1 MFSYKTDAG
10 HFSMSHGS
18 QDWNMGSKRL
28 ILARDIRSRSWLNT
42 GESYGTYHDK
52 ENINTKF
59 TYRSVFEA
67 TLAKENTSF
76 KSKSMNKS
84 GNDDLNGS
92 ALELQ
97 PIMDNEA
104 LIHNRVRIYQLR
116 HVGRS
121 INLEAS
127 PKKNVI

>member
-1 MFSYKTDAG
+1 M
-10 HFSMSHGS
+10 
-18 QDWNMGSKRL
+18 
-28 ILARDIRSRSWLNT
+28 
-42 GESYGTYHDK
+42 
-52 ENINTKF
+52 KF

-104 LIHNRVRIYQLR
+104 LIHNRVRI
-116 HVGRS
+116 
-121 INLEAS
+121 
-127 PKKNVI
+127 

>member
-1 MFSYKTDAG
+1 M
-10 HFSMSHGS
+10 
-18 QDWNMGSKRL
+18 
-28 ILARDIRSRSWLNT
+28 
-42 GESYGTYHDK
+42 
-52 ENINTKF
+52 KF

-104 LIHNRVRIYQLR
+104 LIHNRVRKSIQR
-116 HVGRS
+116 HRKVYKFGGK
-121 INLEAS
+121 L
-127 PKKNVI
+127 K

>member
-1 MFSYKTDAG
+1 
-10 HFSMSHGS
+10 
-18 QDWNMGSKRL
+18 
-28 ILARDIRSRSWLNT
+28 
-42 GESYGTYHDK
+42 
-52 ENINTKF
+52 
-59 TYRSVFEA
+59 
-67 TLAKENTSF
+67 
-76 KSKSMNKS
+76 MNKS

-104 LIHNRVRIYQLR
+104 LIHNRVRIYQFR

-127 PKKNVI
+127 LKKNVI

>member
-1 MFSYKTDAG
+1 MK
-10 HFSMSHGS
+10 
-18 QDWNMGSKRL
+18 WNLL
-28 ILARDIRSRSWLNT
+28 IC
-42 GESYGTYHDK
+42 
-52 ENINTKF
+52 
-59 TYRSVFEA
+59 RSVFEA

-104 LIHNRVRIYQLR
+104 LIHNRVRIYQFRDIGR
-116 HVGRS
+116 H
-121 INLEAS
+121 INLGARWNRMS
-127 PKKNVI
+127 LNICPAHNIFW

>member
-1 MFSYKTDAG
+1 MEKSRLTSVEPKLMEMLLMGIGKSWFQIYKKLL
-10 HFSMSHGS
+10 FFGS
-18 QDWNMGSKRL
+18 L
-28 ILARDIRSRSWLNT
+28 LNP
-42 GESYGTYHDK
+42 SPNLSFYIHTYKDK
-52 ENINTKF
+52 EKNNMKF

-67 TLAKENTSF
+67 TLAKENTSV

-104 LIHNRVRIYQLR
+104 LIHNRVRIYQFR
-116 HVGRS
+116 DVG
-121 INLEAS
+121 
-127 PKKNVI
+127 

>member
-1 MFSYKTDAG
+1 
-10 HFSMSHGS
+10 
-18 QDWNMGSKRL
+18 MGLTNEHVGPK
-28 ILARDIRSRSWLNT
+28 ILAKIKIYVLTRAELLFVLCYEIHT
-42 GESYGTYHDK
+42 HKGK
-52 ENINTKF
+52 VKINMKF

-97 PIMDNEA
+97 PIMDNQA
-104 LIHNRVRIYQLR
+104 LIHNRVRIYQFRDIGR
-116 HVGRS
+116 H
-121 INLEAS
+121 INLGAR
-127 PKKNVI
+127 

>member
-1 MFSYKTDAG
+1 MLF
-10 HFSMSHGS
+10 FGS
-18 QDWNMGSKRL
+18 L
-28 ILARDIRSRSWLNT
+28 LNACLNLSFYIHT
-42 GESYGTYHDK
+42 NKDK
-52 ENINTKF
+52 EKNNMKF

-104 LIHNRVRIYQLR
+104 LIHNRVRIYHLTW
-116 HVGRS
+116 RS
-121 INLEAS
+121 I
-127 PKKNVI
+127 